1 MDKSKKINFIGGYVE
16 LFVPLPPTYEF
27 GDWKIR
33 VIGKIIASDEST
45 KAEGKKILI
54 QKGFTTNGNK
64 ENEFYKIIDLDF
76 V

>member
-16 LFVPLPPTYEF
+16 LFVPLPPIYEL

-33 VIGKIIASDEST
+33 VIGKIVASDETT

>member
-1 MDKSKKINFIGGYVE
+1 MDKSKKINFNGGYVE
-16 LFVPLPPTYEF
+16 LFVPQPPAYEF
-27 GDWKIR
+27 GKWKIR
-33 VIGKIIASDEST
+33 VIGKIIASDETT